1 MMMIK
6 KKDWKNIGV
15 LKGMNDMKR
24 WILIGALCVGMIL
37 SVTACGNQSEQIEV
51 QAGEQQTKDKK
62 NKELL
67 TNENLNTEQGEN
79 QMIVTVNGQEF
90 QVELYE
96 NDTVSA
102 LKEKLPM
109 TLSMDELHGN
119 EKYHYLDESL
129 PVNTENIGLIQSGDV
144 MLYGSDCLVVFF
156 ENFNTSYDY
165 TRIGHITNEKAFE
178 AALGSGTV
186 EITFSLK

>member
-6 KKDWKNIGV
+6 KEDWKNIGV
-15 LKGMNDMKR
+15 LKWMNDMKR

-37 SVTACGNQSEQIEV
+37 NVTACGNQSEQIEV

-109 TLSMDELHGN
+109 TLSMDELHRN